1 MTKPLISII
10 TASLNSGQT
19 IGETLESVQRQTYS
33 QVEHI
38 VCDGGSIDETPE
50 IIKSFQNAKN
60 LHCICEPDRGIAD
73 ALNKGLRYATGK
85 YILVIQADDS
95 LLGPEVL
102 ESLYP
107 LLSTERVDVYSFPVI
122 FDHPEKGKLLRKPIR
137 FLWWNHFKFIFPHQ
151 GCFVHKRAF
160 EKIGNFRTEFKICM
174 DYDFFYRALA
184 ENLSVKFG
192 NYPVALMGGAGVGS
206 DTKFIYKRLAE
217 EKLVQLQNEQNPGWK
232 TAQFIF
238 RLLYMQYKKYR
249 LRLAVANKSEAN

>member
-1 MTKPLISII
+1 
-10 TASLNSGQT
+10 
-19 IGETLESVQRQTYS
+19 
-33 QVEHI
+33 
-38 VCDGGSIDETPE
+38 
-50 IIKSFQNAKN
+50 
-60 LHCICEPDRGIAD
+60 
-73 ALNKGLRYATGK
+73 
-85 YILVIQADDS
+85 
-95 LLGPEVL
+95 
-102 ESLYP
+102 
-107 LLSTERVDVYSFPVI
+107 
-122 FDHPEKGKLLRKPIR
+122 
-137 FLWWNHFKFIFPHQ
+137 
-151 GCFVHKRAF
+151 
-160 EKIGNFRTEFKICM
+160 M